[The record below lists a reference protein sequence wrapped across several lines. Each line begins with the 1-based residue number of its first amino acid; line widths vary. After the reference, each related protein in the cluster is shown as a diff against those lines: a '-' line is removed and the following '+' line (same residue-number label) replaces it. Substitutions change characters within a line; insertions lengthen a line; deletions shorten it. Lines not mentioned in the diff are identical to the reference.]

1 MAGNGISERSGKVV
15 LLVFPNEAAERL
27 DDLRMK
33 SGRV

>member
-15 LLVFPNEAAERL
+15 LLVFPNEAPERL